1 MAKKAPLRRSATL
14 ARQTSES
21 RPILAL
27 LLALAG
33 SYLLVAMVFRS
44 ADQPWLF
51 QSALE
56 PVLGIPAVDAADAT
70 RSSNPCG
77 GFGALLATLGFVAF
91 GLAAFLAPLSLL
103 VAAWFALNRRAH
115 TLWPAKVLL
124 MLGSLFLFAALMHLF
139 LGAESAAAN
148 ESMTAYDPKGPGGRV
163 GLFLM
168 AYPLEPLGTLGAWI
182 FLVPAYGF
190 CLLGILADD
199 PKATLAAWLAEMRD
213 SFLHWNTRRAEL
225 ARQRAEAARRD
236 AAARA
241 EAQRLAAAVRGAAV
255 LTAPAPL
262 PIEPEPAP
270 APAAPAAAPA
280 IETVDPLDVEV
291 GNPDQPDDED
301 EEAPAEGLSGVLPDK
316 PAKAPRLKADPDP
329 KPQISG
335 KIGVTKGERIERAP
349 ASLIPKRRGDY
360 IFPTLDLLTAA
371 SAKEAA
377 REDYRRRAGELIQ
390 TLKEFKV
397 DVVPVDPAAGI
408 DVGIQ
413 QGPSITRYEIRPAP
427 GVRIERIAN
436 LQNNIAMNLM
446 AESVRI
452 LAPVPGKGT
461 VGIEIPNTARQIVV
475 ARDILESK
483 AWVEFA
489 GDLPVVLGVDS
500 VTNRPI
506 VQDLSKMPHAL
517 IAGSTG
523 QGKSVCINTLL
534 VSLLYRMTP
543 EDLRLILVD
552 PKVVEL
558 QVYNELPH
566 LLVPV
571 VTDPKKVPA
580 ALKWLISEMERRYR
594 IFAATNVR
602 NLAGFNARVAKDAA
616 EAEKARQQELE
627 LTPEERAAAAQAA
640 AEAVPGEIEI
650 PKEKLPCVVCVI
662 DEMADLMM
670 VAAKDIETSVA
681 RIAQK
686 ARAAGIHL
694 VLATQRPSTDVITGL
709 IKANLPTRIAF
720 KVAALVDSRTILDAK
735 GAETLVGKGDMLYL
749 APGTATLQRVQG
761 AFISD
766 EDVTRIVAFLREK
779 NGAPEFVAA
788 VQDALDRADD
798 DGDAGD
804 GGEGGGG
811 PEDDPMAAK
820 AWEIIRSSKKAS
832 VSFLQRRLSIGYG
845 RAARI
850 IDILEEQGYIGP
862 DNGPGSPREI
872 LRDD

>member
-33 SYLLVAMVFRS
+33 GYLLVAMLFRS
-44 ADQPWLF
+44 ADQPWLL
-51 QSALE
+51 QSTLE

-70 RSSNPCG
+70 RGSNPCG
-77 GFGALLATLGFVAF
+77 AFGALLATLGFTAF
-91 GLAAFLAPLSLL
+91 GFAAFLAPLSLL
-103 VAAWFALNRRAH
+103 VTAWFALNRRAH

-124 MLGSLFLFAALMHLF
+124 MLGSLFLFAAFMHLF

-163 GLFLM
+163 GQFLM
-168 AYPLEPLGTLGAWI
+168 AYPLEPLGYLGAWF

-199 PKATLAAWLAEMRD
+199 PKATLSAWLAEMRD
-213 SFLHWNTRRAEL
+213 SFLHWNTRRAEV
-225 ARQRAEAARRD
+225 ARQRAEAARRE

-255 LTAPAPL
+255 LAAPAAAEPAPAP
-262 PIEPEPAP
+262 PPEPAP
-270 APAAPAAAPA
+270 APV
-280 IETVDPLDVEV
+280 IETVDPQDVEV
-291 GNPDQPDDED
+291 GDPGKDESD
-301 EEAPAEGLSGVLPDK
+301 GEPAEGLSGVLPDK
-316 PAKAPRLKADPDP
+316 PAKTPRLKADPDP

-335 KIGVTKGERIERAP
+335 KLGVTKGERIERAP
-349 ASLIPKRRGDY
+349 ASLIPKRRGNY
-360 IFPTLDLLTAA
+360 IFPTLELLTAS

-377 REDYRRRAGELIQ
+377 KEDYRRRAGELIQ

-461 VGIEIPNTARQIVV
+461 VGIEIPNASRQIVV

-483 AWVEFA
+483 AWVEF
-489 GDLPVVLGVDS
+489 GGELPVVLGVDS

-558 QVYNELPH
+558 QVYNDLPH

-571 VTDPKKVPA
+571 VTDPRKVPA

-640 AEAVPGEIEI
+640 AEAVPGAIEI
-650 PKEKLPCVVCVI
+650 PKEKLPCIVCVI

-788 VQDALDRADD
+788 VQDALDRAED
-798 DGDAGD
+798 DGEAGGE

>member
-1 MAKKAPLRRSATL
+1 MAPPRKSDRRKSATL
-14 ARQTSES
+14 ARPTSES
-21 RPILAL
+21 RPVLAL

-33 SYLLVAMVFRS
+33 AFLMVAMTFRTAS
-44 ADQPWLF
+44 QPWLL
-51 QSALE
+51 SSVLE
-56 PVLGIPAVDAADAT
+56 PALRIPAAADLPAD
-70 RSSNPCG
+70 SNPCG
-77 GFGALLATLGFVAF
+77 AF
-91 GLAAFLAPLSLL
+91 GNLLGTLLFAAFGFAAFLAPAFLM
-103 VAAWFALNRRAH
+103 VAGWFALNRRAH
-115 TLWPAKVLL
+115 TLWPAKTLL
-124 MLGSLFLFAALMHLF
+124 MMGGVF
-139 LGAESAAAN
+139 LGAALCQLFLTIPGGAPPEAL
-148 ESMTAYDPKGPGGRV
+148 TAYDPRGPGGLL
-163 GLFLM
+163 GDFLM
-168 AYPLEPLGTLGAWI
+168 RGPLEPLGTIGAW
-182 FLVPAYGF
+182 LLLAPAYGF
-190 CLLGILADD
+190 CLLGVLADD
-199 PKATLAAWLAEMRD
+199 PRATLAAWISEMRD
-213 SFLHWNTRRAEL
+213 GAAEWNRSRGEQAARA
-225 ARQRAEAARRD
+225 AEARRRE
-236 AAARA
+236 AHARA
-241 EAQRLAAAVRGAAV
+241 EALRIAAAARGTTLAAEAGPV
-255 LTAPAPL
+255 PL
-262 PIEPEPAP
+262 PAP
-270 APAAPAAAPA
+270 APAPVPAPAPAPV
-280 IETVDPLDVEV
+280 IETVDPDDVEV
-291 GNPDQPDDED
+291 GDPD
-301 EEAPAEGLSGVLPDK
+301 EAKADGLAGVLPA
-316 PAKAPRLKADPDP
+316 PKAPRLKADPDP
-329 KPQISG
+329 KPQVTG
-335 KIGVTKGERIERAP
+335 KLGVTKNERIERAAP
-349 ASLIPKRRGDY
+349 SQIPKRRGDY

-371 SAKEAA
+371 AAKETVK
-377 REDYRRRAGELIQ
+377 EDYRRRAGELIQ

-397 DVVPVDPAAGI
+397 DVVPVDPANGI

-461 VGIEIPNTARQIVV
+461 VGIEIPNASRQLVV

-483 AWVEFA
+483 AWAESTFE
-489 GDLPVVLGVDS
+489 LPVILGVDS

-558 QVYNELPH
+558 QVYNDLPH

-571 VTDPKKVPA
+571 VTDPRKVPA
-580 ALKWLISEMERRYR
+580 ALKWLLAEMDRRYR

-627 LTPEERAAAAQAA
+627 LTPEERAAAAEAA
-640 AEAVPGEIEI
+640 ATAVPGEVEI

-720 KVAALVDSRTILDAK
+720 KVAALVDSRTILDSK

-788 VQDALDRADD
+788 VQEALDRAED
-798 DGDAGD
+798 DGEGD
-804 GGEGGGG
+804 GEGGEGGS
-811 PEDDPMAAK
+811 PDDPMVAK
-820 AWEIIRSSKKAS
+820 AWDIIRQSRRAS
-832 VSFLQRRLSIGYG
+832 VSFLQRRLAIGYG
-845 RAARI
+845 RAARVM
-850 IDILEEQGYIGP
+850 DILEQQGYIGP
-862 DNGPGSPREI
+862 DQGPGSPREI
-872 LRDD
+872 LRED

>member
-1 MAKKAPLRRSATL
+1 MAPPRKNDRRKSATL
-14 ARQTSES
+14 ARPTSES
-21 RPILAL
+21 RPVLAL

-33 SYLLVAMVFRS
+33 AFLLVAMTLRT
-44 ADQPWLF
+44 ANQPWLL
-51 QSALE
+51 SSTLE
-56 PVLGIPAVDAADAT
+56 PALRIPAAAADLPPD
-70 RSSNPCG
+70 SNPCG
-77 GFGALLATLGFVAF
+77 AF
-91 GLAAFLAPLSLL
+91 GNLLGTLLFAAFGFSAFLVPAFLL

-115 TLWPAKVLL
+115 TLWPAKTLL
-124 MLGSLFLFAALMHLF
+124 MLGGVFLGAALCHLF
-139 LGAESAAAN
+139 LMLPGGAPPEAL
-148 ESMTAYDPKGPGGRV
+148 TAYDPRGPGGLL
-163 GLFLM
+163 GAFLM
-168 AYPLEPLGTLGAWI
+168 EGPLEPLGAIGAW
-182 FLVPAYGF
+182 LLLAPAYGF
-190 CLLGILADD
+190 CLLGVLADD
-199 PKATLAAWLAEMRD
+199 PRATLAAWIAEMRD
-213 SFLHWNTRRAEL
+213 GTAEWNRRRGEASARAAEL
-225 ARQRAEAARRD
+225 RRREAH
-236 AAARA
+236 ARA
-241 EAQRLAAAVRGAAV
+241 EALRIAAAARGTTLAADAPTPLPAA
-255 LTAPAPL
+255 APAPV
-262 PIEPEPAP
+262 PAPVPEPEEAEE
-270 APAAPAAAPA
+270 PA
-280 IETVDPLDVEV
+280 IETVDPDDVEV
-291 GNPDQPDDED
+291 GDPD
-301 EEAPAEGLSGVLPDK
+301 EAKADGLAGVLP
-316 PAKAPRLKADPDP
+316 PPKAPKLKADPDP
-329 KPQISG
+329 KPQVTG
-335 KIGVTKGERIERAP
+335 KLGVTKNERIERAAP
-349 ASLIPKRRGDY
+349 SQIPKRRGDY
-360 IFPTLDLLTAA
+360 TFPTIDLLTAA
-371 SAKEAA
+371 AAKETVK
-377 REDYRRRAGELIQ
+377 EDYRRRAGELIQ

-397 DVVPVDPAAGI
+397 DVVPVDPANGI

-461 VGIEIPNTARQIVV
+461 VGIEIPNASRQLVV

-483 AWVEFA
+483 AWAESAF
-489 GDLPVVLGVDS
+489 DLPVILGVDS

-558 QVYNELPH
+558 QVYNDLPH

-580 ALKWLISEMERRYR
+580 ALKWLLAEMERRYR

-627 LTPEERAAAAQAA
+627 LTPEERAAAAEAA
-640 AEAVPGEIEI
+640 AEAVPGTVEI
-650 PKEKLPCVVCVI
+650 PKEKLPCIVCVI

-720 KVAALVDSRTILDAK
+720 KVAALVDSRTILDSK

-788 VQDALDRADD
+788 VQEALDRADD
-798 DGDAGD
+798 DGEGGD
-804 GGEGGGG
+804 GEGGEGGGH
-811 PEDDPMAAK
+811 DDPMVAK
-820 AWEIIRSSKKAS
+820 AWDIIRQSRRAS

-845 RAARI
+845 RAARVM
-850 IDILEEQGYIGP
+850 DILEEQGYIGP
-862 DNGPGSPREI
+862 DQGPGSPREI
-872 LRDD
+872 LRED

>member
-33 SYLLVAMVFRS
+33 GYLLVAMVFRS
-44 ADQPWLF
+44 ADQPWLL
-51 QSALE
+51 QSSLE

-70 RSSNPCG
+70 RGANPCG
-77 GFGALLATLGFVAF
+77 AFGALLATLGFVAF

-103 VAAWFALNRRAH
+103 VASWFALNRRAH

-124 MLGSLFLFAALMHLF
+124 MLGSLFLLAALMHLF

-168 AYPLEPLGTLGAWI
+168 EYPLEPLGTLGAWL

-199 PKATLAAWLAEMRD
+199 PKATLSSWLSEMRD
-213 SFLHWNTRRAEL
+213 SFLHWNTRRAEV
-225 ARQRAEAARRD
+225 ARQRAEAARRE
-236 AAARA
+236 ALARA
-241 EAQRLAAAVRGAAV
+241 EAQRVAASLRGAAV
-255 LTAPAPL
+255 L
-262 PIEPEPAP
+262 
-270 APAAPAAAPA
+270 AAPAAAEPEPVPA
-280 IETVDPLDVEV
+280 PTQAPAAPVIETVDPLDVEV
-291 GNPDQPDDED
+291 GDPDADDE
-301 EEAPAEGLSGVLPDK
+301 ASGAEGLSGVLPDK
-316 PAKAPRLKADPDP
+316 PAKPTRLKADPDP
-329 KPQISG
+329 RPQISG
-335 KIGVTKGERIERAP
+335 KLGVTKGERIERAP

-360 IFPTLDLLTAA
+360 TFPTLDLLTAS

-377 REDYRRRAGELIQ
+377 KEDYRRRAGELIQ

-461 VGIEIPNTARQIVV
+461 VGIEIPNAARQVVV

-483 AWVEFA
+483 AWVEFG

-558 QVYNELPH
+558 QVYNDLPH

-571 VTDPKKVPA
+571 VTDPGKVPA

-650 PKEKLPCVVCVI
+650 PREKLPCIVCVI

-788 VQDALDRADD
+788 VQDALDRAAD
-798 DGDAGD
+798 DGEGSE
-804 GGEGGGG
+804 GGEGAGGG
-811 PEDDPMAAK
+811 PDDDPMAAK

>member
-1 MAKKAPLRRSATL
+1 MAPPRKNERRKSATL
-14 ARQTSES
+14 ARPTSES
-21 RPILAL
+21 RPVLAL
-27 LLALAG
+27 VLALAG
-33 SYLLVAMVFRS
+33 AFLLVAMALRT
-44 ADQPWLF
+44 ANQPWLL
-51 QSALE
+51 SSVLE
-56 PVLGIPAVDAADAT
+56 PALRIPAAAADLAPD
-70 RSSNPCG
+70 SNPCG
-77 GFGALLATLGFVAF
+77 AF
-91 GLAAFLAPLSLL
+91 GNLLGTLLFAAFGFAAFLVPAFLL

-115 TLWPAKVLL
+115 TLWPAKTLL
-124 MLGSLFLFAALMHLF
+124 MLGGVFLGASLCHLF
-139 LGAESAAAN
+139 LILPGGAPPEAL
-148 ESMTAYDPKGPGGRV
+148 TAFDPRGPGGLL
-163 GLFLM
+163 GDFLM
-168 AYPLEPLGTLGAWI
+168 RGPLEPLGTIGAW
-182 FLVPAYGF
+182 LLLAPAYGF
-190 CLLGILADD
+190 CLLGVLADD
-199 PKATLAAWLAEMRD
+199 PRATLAAWIAEMRD
-213 SFLHWNTRRAEL
+213 AMADWNRRRGE
-225 ARQRAEAARRD
+225 EAAR
-236 AAARA
+236 AAELRRREAHARA
-241 EAQRLAAAVRGAAV
+241 EALRIAAAARGTTLAAEA
-255 LTAPAPL
+255 APAPL
-262 PIEPEPAP
+262 PVSAP
-270 APAAPAAAPA
+270 APVPAPVPTPEEAEEPE
-280 IETVDPLDVEV
+280 IETVDPDDVEV
-291 GNPDQPDDED
+291 GDPDGGKE
-301 EEAPAEGLSGVLPDK
+301 EGLGGVLP
-316 PAKAPRLKADPDP
+316 PPKAPKLKADPDP
-329 KPQISG
+329 KPQVTG
-335 KIGVTKGERIERAP
+335 KLGVTKNERIERA
-349 ASLIPKRRGDY
+349 ASSQIPKRRGDY
-360 IFPTLDLLTAA
+360 IFPTIDLLTAA
-371 SAKEAA
+371 GSKETVK
-377 REDYRRRAGELIQ
+377 EDYRRRAGELIQ

-397 DVVPVDPAAGI
+397 DVVPVDPANGI

-461 VGIEIPNTARQIVV
+461 VGIEIPNASRQLVV

-483 AWVEFA
+483 AWAESAF
-489 GDLPVVLGVDS
+489 DLPVILGVDS

-558 QVYNELPH
+558 QVYNDLPH

-580 ALKWLISEMERRYR
+580 ALKWLIAEMEKRYR

-627 LTPEERAAAAQAA
+627 LTPEERAAAAEAA
-640 AEAVPGEIEI
+640 AEAVPGAVEI
-650 PKEKLPCVVCVI
+650 PKEKLPCIVCVI

-709 IKANLPTRIAF
+709 IKANIPTRIAF
-720 KVAALVDSRTILDAK
+720 KVAALVDSRTILDSK

-788 VQDALDRADD
+788 VQEALDRADD
-798 DGDAGD
+798 DGEGGD
-804 GGEGGGG
+804 GEGGEGGSH
-811 PEDDPMAAK
+811 DDPMVAK
-820 AWEIIRSSKKAS
+820 AWDIIRQSRRAS

-850 IDILEEQGYIGP
+850 MDILEEQGYIGP
-862 DNGPGSPREI
+862 DQGPGSPREI
-872 LRDD
+872 LRED

>member
-27 LLALAG
+27 ILALVG
-33 SYLLVAMVFRS
+33 CFLLVAMVFRS
-44 ADQPWLF
+44 ADQPWMF
-51 QSALE
+51 QSVLE
-56 PVLGIPAVDAADAT
+56 SSLGVPSVDAADAA
-70 RSSNPCG
+70 RGSNPCG
-77 GFGALLATLGFVAF
+77 AFGALVATLGFVAF
-91 GLAAFLAPLSLL
+91 GFAAFLAPFSLL

-115 TLWPAKVLL
+115 TLWPTKILL
-124 MLGSLFLFAALMHLF
+124 MFISTFLLAAILHLF

-163 GLFLM
+163 GFFLM
-168 AYPLEPLGTLGAWI
+168 AYALKPLGGIGAWLL
-182 FLVPAYGF
+182 LVPAYGF

-199 PKATLAAWLAEMRD
+199 PKATLSAWLSEMRD
-213 SFLHWNTRRAEL
+213 SFLHWNTRRGEV
-225 ARQRAEAARRD
+225 ARQQAEAARRE
-236 AAARA
+236 ALARA
-241 EAQRLAAAVRGAAV
+241 EALRVAAAVRGASIV
-255 LTAPAPL
+255 APQPT
-262 PIEPEPAP
+262 PVEPEPTPVPAP
-270 APAAPAAAPA
+270 APVTV
-280 IETVDPLDVEV
+280 IETVDPDDLEV
-291 GNPDQPDDED
+291 GNRDDHEKS
-301 EEAPAEGLSGVLPDK
+301 EGLGGVLPDK
-316 PAKAPRLKADPDP
+316 PAKAARLKPEPDAQ
-329 KPQISG
+329 PQVSG
-335 KIGVTKGERIERAP
+335 KLGVTKGERIERAS

-360 IFPTLDLLTAA
+360 TFPSLDLLTA
-371 SAKEAA
+371 SSNKEVA

-446 AESVRI
+446 ADSVRI

-461 VGIEIPNTARQIVV
+461 VGIEIPNANRQIVV

-489 GDLPVVLGVDS
+489 GELPVVLGVDS

-543 EDLRLILVD
+543 SELRLILVD

-558 QVYNELPH
+558 QVYNDLPH

-571 VTDPKKVPA
+571 VTDPGKVPA
-580 ALKWLISEMERRYR
+580 ALKWLLSEMDRRYR

-602 NLAGFNARVAKDAA
+602 NLAGFNAHIARNAA

-627 LTPEERAAAAQAA
+627 LTPEERAAAAEAA
-640 AEAVPGEIEI
+640 ANAVPGEVEI
-650 PKEKLPCVVCVI
+650 PREKLPSIVCVI

-779 NGAPEFVAA
+779 NGPPEFVAS
-788 VQDALDRADD
+788 VQDAIDRANEDS
-798 DGDAGD
+798 DGDD

-811 PEDDPMAAK
+811 PTDDPMAAK
-820 AWEIIRSSKKAS
+820 AWDIIRSSKKAS

>member
-1 MAKKAPLRRSATL
+1 MATPRRNERRKSATL
-14 ARQTSES
+14 GRPTSES
-21 RPILAL
+21 RPILAVV
-27 LLALAG
+27 LAIVGLF
-33 SYLLVAMVFRS
+33 LLVAMAFRT
-44 ADQPWLF
+44 ANQPWLL
-51 QSALE
+51 SDTLE
-56 PVLGIPAVDAADAT
+56 PSLRIPSAAADLPPE
-70 RSSNPCG
+70 SNPCG
-77 GFGALLATLGFVAF
+77 AF
-91 GLAAFLAPLSLL
+91 GNLLGTLLFTTFGFAAFLVPAFLL
-103 VAAWFALNRRAH
+103 VSSWFALNRRAH
-115 TLWPAKVLL
+115 TLWPTKTLL
-124 MLGSLFLFAALMHLF
+124 MLASLFLGSTLCTLF
-139 LGAESAAAN
+139 LLLPSGAPPEAL
-148 ESMTAYDPKGPGGRV
+148 TAYDPRGPGGLL
-163 GLFLM
+163 GDFLIRG
-168 AYPLEPLGTLGAWI
+168 PLEPLGDIGSWLLLA
-182 FLVPAYGF
+182 PAYGF
-190 CLLGILADD
+190 CLLGVLADD
-199 PKATLAAWLAEMRD
+199 PRATLSAWIAEMRD
-213 SFLHWNTRRAEL
+213 ASADWNRRRIETAT
-225 ARQRAEAARRD
+225 ARADALRREAT
-236 AAARA
+236 ARA
-241 EAQRLAAAVRGAAV
+241 EALRLSAAARGTTLASEPVPLA
-255 LTAPAPL
+255 TPPAPV
-262 PIEPEPAP
+262 PPAQVAPEPVP
-270 APAAPAAAPA
+270 E
-280 IETVDPLDVEV
+280 IETVDPTDVEV
-291 GNPDQPDDED
+291 GDPES
-301 EEAPAEGLSGVLPDK
+301 AKREGLAGVLPT
-316 PAKAPRLKADPDP
+316 PKAPKLKADPDP
-329 KPQISG
+329 KPQVSG
-335 KIGVTKGERIERAP
+335 KLGVTKGERIERAA
-349 ASLIPKRRGDY
+349 ASQITKRRGDY
-360 IFPTLDLLTAA
+360 IFPTLDLLSRAPEGSRE
-371 SAKEAA
+371 SAK
-377 REDYRRRAGELIQ
+377 EDYRRRAGELIQ

-397 DVVPVDPAAGI
+397 DVVPVDPANGI

-436 LQNNIAMNLM
+436 LSNNITMNLM

-461 VGIEIPNTARQIVV
+461 VGIEIPNAHRQLVV

-483 AWVEFA
+483 AWVESV
-489 GDLPVVLGVDS
+489 GDLPIVLGVDS

-506 VQDLSKMPHAL
+506 IQDLSKMPHVL
-517 IAGSTG
+517 IAGTTG

-534 VSLLYRMTP
+534 ISLLYRMTP

-558 QVYNELPH
+558 QVYNDLPH

-571 VTDPKKVPA
+571 VTEPRKVPA

-602 NLAGFNARVAKDAA
+602 NLAGFNARIARDAV

-627 LTPEERAAAAQAA
+627 LTAEERAAAA
-640 AEAVPGEIEI
+640 EAVATAEPGEVEI
-650 PKEKLPCVVCVI
+650 PKEKLPCIVCVI

-720 KVAALVDSRTILDAK
+720 KVAALVDSRTILDSK

-779 NGAPEFVAA
+779 NGAPEFLTS
-788 VQDALDRADD
+788 VQDALDRSDD
-798 DGDAGD
+798 AE
-804 GGEGGGG
+804 GGEGESGGGG
-811 PEDDPMAAK
+811 PSDDPMVAK
-820 AWEIIRSSKKAS
+820 AWDIIRHNKRAS
-832 VSFLQRRLSIGYG
+832 VSFLQRRLAIGYG

-850 IDILEEQGYIGP
+850 MDILEEQGYIGP

-872 LRDD
+872 LRED